1 MCSSPNALT
10 IDPTAFPMDVRNAQ
24 QSVHRLDVVLD
35 KGTSR
40 AVAPKMGQCGLATDA
55 QPPDDLPQG
64 MSPRPMADDG
74 VAL

>member
-1 MCSSPNALT
+1 MCSSPSGLT
-10 IDPTAFPMDVRNAQ
+10 IHPTAFPMDLRNAQ
-24 QSVHRLDVVLD
+24 KSVHRLYVVLD

-40 AVAPKMGQCGLATDA
+40 AVAPKMGRCGLATDE
-55 QPPDDLPQG
+55 QPPDDTAQG